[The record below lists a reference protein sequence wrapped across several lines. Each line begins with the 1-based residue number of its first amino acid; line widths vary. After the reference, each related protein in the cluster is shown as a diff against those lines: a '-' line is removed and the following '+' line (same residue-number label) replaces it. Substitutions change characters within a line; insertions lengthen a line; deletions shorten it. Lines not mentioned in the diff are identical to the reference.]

1 MVKTLP
7 AVWETQ
13 IQSLNWEDA
22 LEESVA
28 THSHILAWR
37 IPWTEEPVGLG
48 SVGLQSVTQTQ
59 LSNTFMH
66 VSIHLSTQP
75 PYLSFRSIIYLSS
88 FICISYLLYL
98 GVSSSIHPFI
108 PLSVHPSVC
117 PYPSIY
123 YLSTYLSM
131 YLSIHPLHVASYW
144 LCPLSIYIPMYLPSL
159 TSLPSYLFS
168 FLLFSSSFPSF
179 LPPAFTP
186 SLIHSSPAPPLLPF
200 PSL

>member
-1 MVKTLP
+1 M
-7 AVWETQ
+7 Q
-13 IQSLNWEDA
+13 IQSLDWEDA

-66 VSIHLSTQP
+66 VSIHLSTHP

-98 GVSSSIHPFI
+98 GVPSSIHPFI
-108 PLSVHPSVC
+108 PLSFC
-117 PYPSIY
+117 PSIC
-123 YLSTYLSM
+123 LSIPIHLLSV
-131 YLSIHPLHVASYW
+131 YLSIHVFIYP
-144 LCPLSIYIPMYLPSL
+144 SIACS
-159 TSLPSYLFS
+159 
-168 FLLFSSSFPSF
+168 
-179 LPPAFTP
+179 
-186 SLIHSSPAPPLLPF
+186 
-200 PSL
+200 